1 MFGSFHRTLLR
12 GMVRSGAGVAVIV
25 TLSFTMVGLP
35 ALAAAPVVTA
45 TDHDI
50 NWGDAEKHFPQN
62 KQAES
67 PMATNPTDA
76 LNSISGATD
85 FVREPDCQ
93 TDPSSGGSVCL
104 PGQTINTI
112 GVYTTRDGGATW
124 LKQILDFSSI
134 GKLANVDPTVAF
146 GPKPD
151 DNDEFSYD
159 HGARPTFQ
167 PWPSRSAT

>member
-1 MFGSFHRTLLR
+1 MFGSFQRTLLS
-12 GMVRSGAGVAVIV
+12 GMVRPSTGVVLVVA
-25 TLSFTMVGLP
+25 LSLTVLGLP
-35 ALAAAPVVTA
+35 ASATPAVTA

-50 NWGDAEKHFPQN
+50 NWGSAETHFPQN

-76 LNSISGATD
+76 LNSITGATD
-85 FVREPDCQ
+85 FVREQDCQ

-104 PGQTINTI
+104 PDQTINTI

-134 GKLANVDPTVAF
+134 GK
-146 GPKPD
+146 
-151 DNDEFSYD
+151 
-159 HGARPTFQ
+159 
-167 PWPSRSAT
+167 